1 MMISIIGEGL
11 IDFIARGSEDAS
23 VVFDSYIGGCG
34 LNTATAAARLGSSVG
49 FMGKLSSDMFG
60 QRIIEHLVDN
70 QIMFDPDLCAVSLP
84 SLIGFA
90 SLDAEG
96 KASYAFYCKGTAPV
110 SYTKQE
116 LVDTMLLH
124 TDLRVVHIGSV
135 ALSVEPGCDAIL
147 DALSALEIKPIV
159 FLDPNVRPAVI
170 EDLAQYRVRIN
181 RALSMSDMVIL
192 SDEDLLLLYPGCNA
206 ESKAADLAR
215 EYGLE
220 VVLTLGKKGSIW
232 FSASGKHFAQP
243 IIDLPLVDTVGAG
256 DTFSGA
262 LLSYLHEQDC
272 FGEDGQ
278 LPHLASLSDDQIK
291 HALHYATAAS
301 AINCSRKGCNPPTK
315 AEVLALIGSV

>member
-1 MMISIIGEGL
+1 MISIIGEGL
-11 IDFIARGSEDAS
+11 IDFIARTSEDAS

-60 QRIIEHLVDN
+60 ERIIGHLVDN
-70 QIMFDPDLCAVSLP
+70 QIMFDPDLCAVALP

-116 LVDTMLLH
+116 LLDTLVLH
-124 TDLRVVHIGSV
+124 SDLRVVHIGSV

-147 DALSALEIKPIV
+147 DALSDLEIKPVV

-170 EDLAQYRVRIN
+170 EDLDLHRVRIE
-181 RALSMSDMVIL
+181 RALGMADMVKL
-192 SDEDLLLLYPGCNA
+192 SDEDLLLLYPGCDA
-206 ESKAADLAR
+206 ESKAASLAGER
-215 EYGLE
+215 GLE
-220 VVLTLGKKGSIW
+220 VILTLGKKGSIW
-232 FSASGKHFAQP
+232 FTASGKRFAQP

-262 LLSYLHEQDC
+262 LLSYLHEHAC

-278 LPHLASLSDDQIK
+278 LPLFAPLSDEVIRQ
-291 HALHYATAAS
+291 ALRYATGAS

-315 AEVLALIGSV
+315 AEVLDLIGSV